1 MRNVMWF
8 VFLALTLVASP
19 GALAQ
24 QASPNSNG
32 AVEVWTVTERERFD
46 FDKHNEDRKART
58 EIWKGLI
65 SGAALLIPLLI
76 GIYSIRAQARTN
88 FELKAAEIVMNAKNV
103 FGVRKRADVLRE
115 LFPKRLGQDFA
126 DSFDPQ
132 KHAVLGPSTDS
143 KLELLKL
150 IVAAPEREQQIVD
163 LWRRMYSGDKIEQ
176 LFPGDFLQES
186 KEGSHAPGDDV

>member
-1 MRNVMWF
+1 MWF
-8 VFLALTLVASP
+8 VLLALTVVASS

-24 QASPNSNG
+24 QPSSNNNG
-32 AVEVWTVTERERFD
+32 SFVSSVSDHERFD
-46 FDKHNEDRKART
+46 FDKYNEDRKARI

-76 GIYSIRAQARTN
+76 GIYSIRAQARSN

-115 LFPKRLGQDFA
+115 LFPDKLRQDFA

-132 KHAVLGPSTDS
+132 KHTSPGPSPES

-150 IVAAPEREQQIVD
+150 IVAAPERESEIVN
-163 LWRRMYSGDKIEQ
+163 LWRRMYSGDKQEQ
-176 LFPGDFLQES
+176 LFPGDFEKDS
-186 KEGSHAPGDDV
+186 KEGSRGVGHDA

>member
-1 MRNVMWF
+1 MRHVMWF
-8 VFLALTLVASP
+8 VLLALTLIASP

-24 QASPNSNG
+24 QPSPNSNG
-32 AVEVWTVTERERFD
+32 AVQVSSVTDRERFD
-46 FDKHNEDRKART
+46 FDKHNEDRKARI

-115 LFPKRLGQDFA
+115 LFPDKLRQDFA

-132 KHAVLGPSTDS
+132 KHTSPGPSTES

-150 IVAAPEREQQIVD
+150 IVAAPEREQEIVD
-163 LWRRMYSGDKIEQ
+163 LWRRMYTVDKIEQ
-176 LFPGDFLQES
+176 LFPGDFGGES
-186 KEGSHAPGDDV
+186 KEGSRAPAHDA